1 MLRQYSRTV
10 AIVLAVTMSLA
21 GVAAAGVALA
31 QSAATA
37 VLNAVLY
44 RPIPAG
50 AAVHV
55 RTLDDSP
62 QHQDLK
68 RRFEAALRDR
78 GYAIDPAP
86 TRLVITVEPRDQI
99 GFWNYQSGA
108 LIEAQRGYDRIARKD
123 LDSYMVNLYNS
134 RQGGLINRPDR
145 PSGVNPSRFR
155 LEARLEDR
163 SDGRTLWQGWTSAEL
178 TVGDGQ
184 SLWTAMAP
192 PLAGAVG
199 RTVREQRVSLR

>member
-1 MLRQYSRTV
+1 MLRQHFRTV
-10 AIVLAVTMSLA
+10 AIVLAVMVALGSASLA
-21 GVAAAGVALA
+21 QFADF
-31 QSAATA
+31 A
-37 VLNAVLY
+37 VLNAVVY

-50 AAVHV
+50 EAVHV

-108 LIEAQRGYDRIARKD
+108 LIEAQRGYDRLARKD

-145 PSGVNPSRFR
+145 PSDVNPSRHR

-163 SDGRTLWQGWTSAEL
+163 SDGRTLWQGWTSAE
-178 TVGDGQ
+178 VSAGDGR
-184 SLWTAMAP
+184 SLWTAMVA

-199 RTVREQRVSLR
+199 RTVREERVSLR